1 MDYRSF
7 IEDIPDFPKP
17 GIIFRDISP
26 LLRNPEVLSR
36 AAKELANQV
45 RNHPVDKVVAI
56 EARGFIFGA
65 LLAHILNAGLVMV
78 RKENKLPG
86 KVERL
91 SYALEYGSTV
101 MEIHPGDIEKGENVL
116 IHDDVLATGGTADA
130 AAQLVERVGGNV
142 IGCAFL
148 MELKSLG
155 GRARMDHY
163 PLFTLFGVD

>member
-7 IEDIPDFPKP
+7 IEDVPDFPKP
-17 GIIFRDISP
+17 GVLFRDISP

-56 EARGFIFGA
+56 ESRGFIFGA
-65 LLAHILNAGLVMV
+65 LLAHILNAGLVMI

-86 KVERL
+86 VVERQA
-91 SYALEYGSTV
+91 YALEYGNTV

-116 IHDDVLATGGTADA
+116 IHDDVLATGGTAEA
-130 AAQLVERVGGNV
+130 ATQLVQRVGGNI

-148 MELKSLG
+148 IELKDLG
-155 GRARMDHY
+155 GRERMEHF
-163 PLFTLFGVD
+163 PLFTLMSI